1 MLNLNNISIPQ
12 NNVAAPTIDE
22 FPTNGLKSILQ
33 NSDLLEVLLN
43 PTSEN
48 DAKAKE
54 NPALETY
61 APELS
66 ELNFDEL
73 LKPNKP
79 HQDHDY
85 CKYNFC
91 SLIIWVVIFILFYLL

>member
-22 FPTNGLKSILQ
+22 FPTDGLKSILQ

-48 DAKAKE
+48 DEKAKE

-79 HQDHDY
+79 LQDHDY

-91 SLIIWVVIFILFYLL
+91 VFSSH